1 MSQLSVPFHARFS
14 FLPVHSVPITYSGSP
29 AHSRNYPPS
38 SRDPS
43 TLCAPPGHGIGS
55 AVDAGNSVSLHST
68 PTGHDSVTRTSPVS
82 QRPASRPHGPS
93 LSAVLAG
100 EGAAQVEPVL
110 LPDRVV
116 FRGQLVTE
124 AQRPLQRLPVTGGRP
139 LRAGVHHEGQQLRR
153 ATDGLQQTVTELRQ
167 PGVTGGAGG
176 RPEQHAAQVVP
187 CSLVLLHLS
196 QRADTEGRLVGHHLW
211 REAGRVVADE
221 VALVPG

>member
-29 AHSRNYPPS
+29 DHSRNSPPS

-55 AVDAGNSVSLHST
+55 AVDAGNSVRLHST

-100 EGAAQVEPVL
+100 EGAAPVEPVL

-153 ATDGLQQTVTELRQ
+153 ATAGLQQTVGVLMSCLMTLLLLCGCGCASRNLRNVCHNWLYIQ
-167 PGVTGGAGG
+167 LQGNVSFAL
-176 RPEQHAAQVVP
+176 QK
-187 CSLVLLHLS
+187 LS
-196 QRADTEGRLVGHHLW
+196 GRLY
-211 REAGRVVADE
+211 
-221 VALVPG
+221 